1 MTRDELRE
9 TAGLSDA
16 ELRQLE
22 EFGVVE
28 AGKDVYDGAD
38 LLAARAAREFF
49 AFGVEARHLRM
60 YRQFADR
67 EATFFEQIVTPL
79 SRRGTAGADE
89 QASRSVNELMALSR
103 RMREAMLRARLRDL
117 L

>member
-1 MTRDELRE
+1 
-9 TAGLSDA
+9 
-16 ELRQLE
+16 
-22 EFGVVE
+22 V
-28 AGKDVYDGAD
+28 
-38 LLAARAAREFF
+38 AARAAREFF

-79 SRRGTAGADE
+79 SRRRTPDAEE
-89 QASRSVNELMALSR
+89 QASQSVHELLALSR
-103 RMREAMLRARLRDL
+103 RMREAMLRSSLRDL